1 MYHGII
7 TLSVIMFGVA
17 FLLNDKYQKES
28 GNSIGSALLFCIFN
42 SLSEVIRRVYR
53 MT

>member
-28 GNSIGSALLFCIFN
+28 GNSIGSALLFAYSTVFQR
-42 SLSEVIRRVYR
+42 LSAVFIG
-53 MT
+53 